1 MNPLFSFLRKQP
13 NINVDPKKVADIL
26 TRGVEDVF
34 VKESLEKKLLS
45 GKQLR
50 VKLGIDPTSAK
61 IHLGRAITLRKLKA
75 FQDLGHQIVL
85 IVGDF
90 TALVGDPSDKLDKRP
105 MLTPE
110 KIRENLRDYKK
121 QIGKI
126 IDVNRT
132 EFVFNS
138 KWLSKLGFAEIATLA
153 ESFSV
158 QQMTA
163 RRNFKD
169 RLDKGE
175 DISLR

>member
-75 FQDLGHQIVL
+75 FQDLGHQLVL

-90 TALVGDPSDKLDKRP
+90 TALVGRSFRQARQAPDAHAGKDPRKSPRLQKADWQDHRRQP
-105 MLTPE
+105 YG
-110 KIRENLRDYKK
+110 IC
-121 QIGKI
+121 
-126 IDVNRT
+126 
-132 EFVFNS
+132 
-138 KWLSKLGFAEIATLA
+138 
-153 ESFSV
+153 V
-158 QQMTA
+158 QQ
-163 RRNFKD
+163 
-169 RLDKGE
+169 
-175 DISLR
+175 